1 MAVTA
6 IKTTKNTVESL
17 RDIVQD
23 LVAPDLKAL
32 RVTVDSHR
40 NENTIQFEA
49 LRREIDALRD
59 EVRSSSDT
67 LRSEMRSSNEA
78 LRSEMRSSNEAL
90 RTEMR
95 VRDEKQSIA
104 LQAIADKLGT
114 ILEVR
119 ERLAVLEDR
128 LPRA

>member
-78 LRSEMRSSNEAL
+78 LR
-90 RTEMR
+90 TEMR